1 MRAEPFGRS
10 LVALQAAL
18 YDLITAPEGVARR
31 LGELDG
37 SPADL
42 EALVKPSPAMT
53 AVERLDVYAN
63 MYFYRILD
71 VLRVEYARVVAAVGD
86 AEFHNLITAYLT
98 ACPPAHPSLRE
109 AGARLFVFLARHPL
123 AEERPWLV
131 ELARLERTHLEL
143 YDGPDAAALTM
154 DEIRG
159 STPEAWPGLYLR
171 AVSCH
176 AVLRNRFTLS
186 RAWRTLGSGDPAGAV
201 PAVRETLLV
210 WRQGFQVFHRVVEA
224 DEEPLLAL
232 LETGARFDT
241 VCERLLGQV
250 PEEEAALRA
259 FQLLGRWVT
268 EGLVAAPR

>member
-86 AEFHNLITAYLT
+86 AEFHNA
-98 ACPPAHPSLRE
+98 P
-109 AGARLFVFLARHPL
+109 
-123 AEERPWLV
+123 
-131 ELARLERTHLEL
+131 
-143 YDGPDAAALTM
+143 
-154 DEIRG
+154 G
-159 STPEAWPGLYLR
+159 SSSW
-171 AVSCH
+171 
-176 AVLRNRFTLS
+176 
-186 RAWRTLGSGDPAGAV
+186 LGSNGRISSSTTV
-201 PAVRETLLV
+201 PM
-210 WRQGFQVFHRVVEA
+210 
-224 DEEPLLAL
+224 PL
-232 LETGARFDT
+232 R
-241 VCERLLGQV
+241 
-250 PEEEAALRA
+250 
-259 FQLLGRWVT
+259 
-268 EGLVAAPR
+268 